1 MKSGEIV
8 AKFLQLPT
16 KIHRQGF
23 HKHKQRT
30 QTECEQQED
39 AWLWFVIVWGVV
51 DIDSARS
58 WRPSREAWQAV

>member
-1 MKSGEIV
+1 MVKL
-8 AKFLQLPT
+8 LQNFYNYQPKYT
-16 KIHRQGF
+16 DKASTNTNNE
-23 HKHKQRT
+23 HKQ
-30 QTECEQQED
+30 ECEQQED